1 MKTYEIEVPLVGYA
15 YVRVRAY
22 NRNSAI
28 DQAMEVATDP
38 EAPEVLEHE
47 VDAVWR
53 VEPDNIPVMEL
64 DILVEEEEN

>member
-1 MKTYEIEVPLVGYA
+1 MKNYEIEVPIVGYA

-53 VEPDNIPVMEL
+53 INPDNIPLKEL
-64 DILVEEEEN
+64 EIQVEEEEN